1 MTKQT
6 IYADFNQ
13 FYTPAFN
20 ELTHSLQRQGIPQ
33 ADAEEIAATACLV
46 VWKKSDTLSASEW
59 APFLKGVAYR
69 MRLSYYHK
77 RQKHQLISNKGNDV
91 ERFQDVVLSNYSDE
105 ESEQLQLLDE
115 GIDATH
121 DRIEELLQGI
131 AQLPDTQRNIVE
143 LHYFGGLSMQ
153 EIARSLGLS
162 SADTA
167 KALNYR
173 AKATLK
179 TYMQRR
185 LNGAA

>member
-1 MTKQT
+1 MKNQK

-13 FYTPAFN
+13 FYAPAFD
-20 ELTHSLQRQGIPQ
+20 ELTHTLQHQGLPL
-33 ADAEEIAATACLV
+33 ADAEEIAETACLV
-46 VWKKSDTLSASEW
+46 VWKKSSTLTASEW
-59 APFLKGVAYR
+59 GPYLKGVAYR
-69 MRLSYYHK
+69 MRLNYYKK
-77 RQKHQLISNKGNDV
+77 RKKLQLSGDEDND
-91 ERFQDVVLSNYSDE
+91 ETRYQDVVLSNYSDE
-105 ESEQLQLLDE
+105 ESEQLLLLDE

-131 AQLPDTQRNIVE
+131 AQLPDTQRNVVE

-162 SADTA
+162 GPDTA

-173 AKATLK
+173 AKANLK